1 MAGNFI
7 TSASGIMTLTIASL
21 FDAPITL
28 QNWGSDRAWEQEA
41 VEMLESQMS
50 IDGVLNRGYIP
61 RPVNQTLTFSAA
73 SPSIVYLEAIWTAQQ
88 STMTAISLGAELTI
102 PSTKRKYTFTNGAM
116 MTGSVAPN
124 GGTVLEARAFTF
136 QWEKVFPAGI

>member
-28 QNWGSDRAWEQEA
+28 KNWGSDRAWEQEA

-73 SPSIVYLEAIWTAQQ
+73 SPSLIYFEAIIAAQQ
-88 STMTAISLGAELTI
+88 STLTAISLGGELTI
-102 PSTKRKYTFTNGAM
+102 PATKRKYTFTNGAL

-124 GGTVLEARAFTF
+124 GGTVLEARAFTI